1 MADHGSRQ
9 IGHELRETASRNTH
23 LREYL
28 QRFKQ
33 FTGEFPEF
41 IDEPEDEWE
50 ADKPNV
56 LYPVGGPIYCHVYGD
71 LGKDTKYY
79 TIEPELSGPEAAV
92 FDQVRER
99 ILEKS
104 VNKPAPEQEAEYDD
118 RIEELLEETV
128 RINDDDEGGV
138 FQRMRT
144 LPQNLG
150 TLVRNF
156 DASSVADRMVSDERG
171 QMSMDTGDLSGKQV
185 RAGAR
190 RVATAPKQAARQF
203 RAAAPLVRDALEE
216 AFGFGRIPVTQ
227 STYEN
232 IRYQLNRDIVGFGP
246 LEPVMRDPYNEDIHV
261 IGPSHCYVDHGTFGM
276 LETTVDF
283 GTPDEFDGWLRNMGE
298 RIGDPVSDSDPIVDS
313 TLPDGSRVNI
323 IYSDDVSLKGPSLT
337 IRQGDEVPL
346 SVGQITNW
354 GTLSPELA
362 AYLWLCLENEQTVFV
377 VGETASGKT
386 TTLNAI
392 MSFIPRDSK
401 IYTAEDTAEVLP
413 PHDTWQQL
421 LTREGQGENSADVD
435 MFDLVAAALRSRPDY
450 IIVGEVRGEEGRMA
464 FQAAQTG
471 HPVMLTFHA
480 SDIVS
485 MIQRFTGEP
494 INVPE
499 TFMDNADVALFQNR
513 VKQGDDV
520 LRRVTSVQEIEG
532 YSKEMGGVVTRQA
545 FYWDPVEDEIVFQ
558 GRNNSYVLEEQI
570 ATLLGYADTRE
581 IYDELDFRADI
592 IERIIQEDLTG
603 YHEFNETIESFQRDG
618 IEGLPFTITR
628 GF

>member
-1 MADHGSRQ
+1 MR
-9 IGHELRETASRNTH
+9 RPH
-23 LREYL
+23 LRDYL
-28 QRFKQ
+28 KRFKQ
-33 FTGEFPEF
+33 FTGEFPRL
-41 IDEPEDEWE
+41 IDEPADQWE

-56 LYPVGGPIYCHVYGD
+56 IYPVGGPIYCHVYGD
-71 LGKDTKYY
+71 VGQDTEYY
-79 TIEPELSGPEAAV
+79 AVEPELSGTEQEL
-92 FDQVRER
+92 FGQVRNQ

-104 VNKPAPEQEAEYDD
+104 VNKPAPQDEGEYDD
-118 RIEELLEETV
+118 RIEELLDETV
-128 RINDDDEGGV
+128 LVNDSANGASGGNRFWNVSAEGILDWLRNVSYNDFKRGVRSFSTDEV
-138 FQRMRT
+138 VRVVKEFT
-144 LPQNLG
+144 NVG
-150 TLVRNF
+150 TYE
-156 DASSVADRMVSDERG
+156 VSE
-171 QMSMDTGDLSGKQV
+171 Q
-185 RAGAR
+185 
-190 RVATAPKQAARQF
+190 
-203 RAAAPLVRDALEE
+203 
-216 AFGFGRIPVTQ
+216 
-227 STYEN
+227 TYEN
-232 IRYQLNRDIVGFGP
+232 IRYRLNRDIVGFGP
-246 LEPVMRDPYNEDIHV
+246 LEPIMRDGANEDIHV
-261 IGPSHCYVDHGTFGM
+261 IGPHETYVDHGTFGM
-276 LETTVDF
+276 LGTSVDF
-283 GTPDEFDGWLRNMGE
+283 GSPQRFDNWLRNMGE

-313 TLPDGSRVNI
+313 TLPDGSRINI

-337 IRQGDEVPL
+337 IRQGEGTPL
-346 SVGQITNW
+346 SVAQITKW
-354 GTLSPELA
+354 GTLSPKLA

-386 TTLNAI
+386 TTLNCI

-421 LTREGQGENSADVD
+421 LTREGGGEESSDVD

-485 MIQRFTGEP
+485 MIQRFTGDP
-494 INVPE
+494 INIPE

-558 GRNNSYVLEEQI
+558 GMNNSFVLEEQI
-570 ATLLGYADTRE
+570 ATLLGYENTRD
-581 IYDELDFRADI
+581 IYNELDFRAEI
-592 IERIIQEDLTG
+592 MERMIEENVLG
-603 YHEFNETIESFQRDG
+603 YHEVNETIEAFQRDG
-618 IEGLPFTITR
+618 VEGLPFDVHRSID
-628 GF
+628 